1 MRVNLKSK
9 YSCRRKRDYV
19 TLIAVLMFSLIVLF
33 ELYLIFI
40 LPLQLRREDAMA
52 LHVNRQRVTRQA
64 DELRRRCGDFLKN
77 NSDSLR
83 KGEISM
89 VLSSLDVLAIYLRNN
104 QEHLNMAQIRE
115 IRSTLDRSA
124 ARAATG
130 KTEIPCQTRNVQHLP
145 SSEKSGGKTAPL
157 RQTPSSETEINYG
170 SRSWLSPANVL
181 KKF

>member
-124 ARAATG
+124 AR
-130 KTEIPCQTRNVQHLP
+130 V
-145 SSEKSGGKTAPL
+145 SDWEKQRFLVKRGTFNTSLLQKNAPL

>member
-104 QEHLNMAQIRE
+104 QEHLNMVQIRE

-124 ARAATG
+124 ARVSDWEKQRFLVKRGTFNTSLLQ
-130 KTEIPCQTRNVQHLP
+130 KNLEEKLHRFDKLLP
-145 SSEKSGGKTAPL
+145 QK
-157 RQTPSSETEINYG
+157 
-170 SRSWLSPANVL
+170 L
-181 KKF
+181 K